1 MYSKINDIIE
11 KGETVQV
18 EARQVRYVP
27 GGALLWPNMI
37 HVTNKRV
44 IIRAYKP
51 LGLGVDTESYGF
63 KNITSVKLIE
73 GVFSSSVH
81 IFMKGFTELSKGV
94 NENGVI
100 NGLGKHD
107 AFKVYRVLRAELDEG
122 KE

>member
-1 MYSKINDIIE
+1 MYSNVEDILE

-18 EARQVRYVP
+18 EARQVRYVQ
-27 GGALLWPNMI
+27 GGALLWPNVI

-63 KNITSVKLIE
+63 KNITSAKLIE
-73 GVFSSSVH
+73 GVFSSSIH
-81 IFMKGFTELSKGV
+81 IFMKGFTELSKGA

-100 NGLGKHD
+100 SGLGKRD
-107 AFKVYRVLRAELDEG
+107 AFMVYRALRAELDED